1 MLFPIIK
8 VKDNDYKN
16 VHIVGSDE
24 HDSLYIDEE
33 TGGIQYLN
41 LQCVCG
47 TKKFENKSVFEFIG
61 TQNKYDKDLQIEF
74 ITFEELKKIYE
85 KQKKKYLCMENFK
98 SEKCSND
105 RHVSNKY
112 LTVRAGGIWN
122 LADSKSNVVTLV
134 KGKKWLSI
142 SKEYLNKYFKEIQ

>member
-41 LQCVCG
+41 LQYVCG
-47 TKKFENKSVFEFIG
+47 TKKFENKSIFEFIG

-74 ITFEELKKIYE
+74 ITFEELQKIYE
-85 KQKKKYLCMENFK
+85 KQKKKYLCVENFK
-98 SEKCSND
+98 SEKFNND
-105 RHVSNKY
+105 GLVVNKY

-122 LADSKSNVVTLV
+122 LVDSKVNIVTLV
-134 KGKKWLSI
+134 REKKWLSI
-142 SKEYLNKYFKEIQ
+142 SREYLNKYFKEIQ

>member
-24 HDSLYIDEE
+24 HDSLYINKE
-33 TGGIQYLN
+33 TGGIYYLN
-41 LQCVCG
+41 LQCSCG
-47 TKKFENKSVFEFIG
+47 TEKFEHKSTFEFVG
-61 TQNKYDKDLQIEF
+61 TQNEYDKDLQIEF
-74 ITFEELKKIYE
+74 VTFEELEKIYE
-85 KQKKKYLCMENFK
+85 KQKKKYLCIENFK
-98 SEKCSND
+98 SEKCND
-105 RHVSNKY
+105 DGLAANKY

-122 LADSKSNVVTLV
+122 LVDSKVNIVTLV

-142 SKEYLNKYFKEIQ
+142 SREYLNKYFKEIQ